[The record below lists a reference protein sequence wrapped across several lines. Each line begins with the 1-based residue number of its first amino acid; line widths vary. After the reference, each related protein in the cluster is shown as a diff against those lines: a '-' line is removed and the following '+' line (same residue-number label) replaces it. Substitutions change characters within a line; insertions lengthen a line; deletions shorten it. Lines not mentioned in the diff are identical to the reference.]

1 MGFIRLTKIYSKK
14 LELSE
19 FDSKRFKER
28 YDEALKKGDQTQV
41 IDVIKE
47 FYESWIPY
55 SKESKIEMLINSD
68 CIEFCEELK
77 ASSELLIHWKHE
89 EFLPRVTKVFLK
101 GHNESFLV
109 LESAYEIEKSIEK
122 AAKNNA

>member
-1 MGFIRLTKIYSKK
+1 MSFIRLTKIYSEK

-19 FDSKRFKER
+19 FDSKRFNER
-28 YDEALKKGDQTQV
+28 YHEALEKGDPTQV
-41 IDVIKE
+41 VTVMKE
-47 FYESWIPY
+47 FYEKWIPY
-55 SKESKIEMLINSD
+55 SGEAKIEMLINTD
-68 CIEFCEELK
+68 CIEFCEEMY
-77 ASSELLIHWKHE
+77 ASSELLMLCKHE

-122 AAKNNA
+122 ATKNNA

>member
-1 MGFIRLTKIYSKK
+1 MSFIRLTKIFSKK

-28 YDEALKKGDQTQV
+28 YHEALVKGDQTQV
-41 IDVIKE
+41 INVIKD
-47 FYESWIPY
+47 FYGKWLPY
-55 SKESKIEMLINSD
+55 SEESKVEMLINSD
-68 CIEFCEELK
+68 CIEFCEEMY
-77 ASSELLIHWKHE
+77 ASSELLTRCKHE